1 MSMTTA
7 RFTPSATLD
16 ASQAPARQGLTA
28 WLMSIAESYRWSMER
43 RSAVVAL
50 RSLDDRLL
58 KDIGIDRS
66 AITSVVY
73 GRDVDRDR
81 RDRR

>member
-1 MSMTTA
+1 MSTTA
-7 RFTPSATLD
+7 AQLTPSATLA
-16 ASQAPARQGLTA
+16 ASNAPARQGLKA
-28 WLMSIAESYRWSMER
+28 WLKTIAESYRRSMER
-43 RSAVVAL
+43 RASVSAL
-50 RSLDDRLL
+50 RGLDDRLL

-66 AITSVVY
+66 EITSVVC

>member
-7 RFTPSATLD
+7 RFIPSATLD

-28 WLMSIAESYRWSMER
+28 WLMSIVKSYRWSMER

-66 AITSVVY
+66 EITSVVY
-73 GRDVDRDR
+73 DCGADRVR
-81 RDRR
+81 RNRR

>member
-7 RFTPSATLD
+7 RFIPSATLD

-28 WLMSIAESYRWSMER
+28 WLMSIVKSYRWSMER

-66 AITSVVY
+66 EITSVVY

>member
-1 MSMTTA
+1 MSTTA
-7 RFTPSATLD
+7 AQLTPSATLA
-16 ASQAPARQGLTA
+16 ASNAPARQGLKA
-28 WLMSIAESYRWSMER
+28 WLKTIAESYRRSMER

-66 AITSVVY
+66 EITSVVY
-73 GRDVDRDR
+73 DCGADRVR
-81 RDRR
+81 RNRR